1 MKKQT
6 WKNPDTLVVLKLMGN
21 EIIKFAK
28 DFLEDLYEILRYKNK
43 KLKEEN
49 QNYDDDEIKFF
60 GC

>member
-1 MKKQT
+1 
-6 WKNPDTLVVLKLMGN
+6 MGN